1 MLCNLADGAKADW
14 KASVV
19 KAVHAYNCMRSEARL
34 LTVGAYKLLLTSSCF
49 GETPDSLFRWFLVS
63 QLKPKALPIKTILRS
78 GRLALRMV
86 TNWPQQQPIRK
97 VDQGKFSMAAKHLVR
112 SYTHSADYWSEISV
126 RR

>member
-63 QLKPKALPIKTILRS
+63 QPKAQSPSHQDYTEKWKACMKN
-78 GRLALRMV
+78 GYKLA
-86 TNWPQQQPIRK
+86 
-97 VDQGKFSMAAKHLVR
+97 
-112 SYTHSADYWSEISV
+112 SATAYKES
-126 RR
+126 

>member
-34 LTVGAYKLLLTSSCF
+34 LTVGAYKLLLTF

-78 GRLALRMV
+78 GRLA
-86 TNWPQQQPIRK
+86 
-97 VDQGKFSMAAKHLVR
+97 
-112 SYTHSADYWSEISV
+112 
-126 RR
+126 